1 MRMVHRYNHYVLL
14 LFAIVLMALYSNCS
28 SPKNNSIHDSFGLL
42 SKASIQITE
51 ATINYQS
58 NVLSFS
64 GVCTLPSGNKGKIRG
79 LLEKPVCTGCNPHS
93 LNWLGSCN
101 DGQFSFTG
109 TIPHESLFVTS
120 PQDIYVVRTTM
131 SLINSSQE
139 NVGSPVKNFLVA
151 QLEGVPTDL
160 PMPIIN
166 QDLQVS
172 DTVNVGDP
180 YTMSVQASAPN
191 GGTLTYIWLKDGLVV
206 NGETTSGLT
215 LISARLSDA
224 GRYQVVIGITGG
236 GVTFSRVFNFTV
248 NPATTTI
255 IHLGYLYQ
263 DDNGRFKHRMLIH
276 NRGPAAPYAFTFM
289 APSGVEVDPA
299 ANATGTLSANS
310 VTRFQL
316 FNASSDLRDL
326 VTDIRGGVSTSATFT
341 ATANPNNIDITT
353 YLLEPTSGAPDV
365 VNHRPVAPM
374 PPSDVTTIHL
384 GYLYQDDNGRFK
396 HLC

>member
-1 MRMVHRYNHYVLL
+1 MIHNRGPAAPYA
-14 LFAIVLMALYSNCS
+14 FTFMA
-28 SPKNNSIHDSFGLL
+28 P
-42 SKASIQITE
+42 
-51 ATINYQS
+51 
-58 NVLSFS
+58 S
-64 GVCTLPSGNKGKIRG
+64 GVEVDPAANATGTLSANSVTRFQLFNASSDLRDLVTDIRG
-79 LLEKPVCTGCNPHS
+79 GVSTSATFTATANPNNIDITTYLLEPTSGAPDVVNHRPV
-93 LNWLGSCN
+93 
-101 DGQFSFTG
+101 
-109 TIPHESLFVTS
+109 
-120 PQDIYVVRTTM
+120 
-131 SLINSSQE
+131 
-139 NVGSPVKNFLVA
+139 A
-151 QLEGVPTDL
+151 
-160 PMPIIN
+160 PMPP
-166 QDLQVS
+166 S
-172 DTVNVGDP
+172 DV
-180 YTMSVQASAPN
+180 
-191 GGTLTYIWLKDGLVV
+191 
-206 NGETTSGLT
+206 TT
-215 LISARLSDA
+215 
-224 GRYQVVIGITGG
+224 
-236 GVTFSRVFNFTV
+236 
-248 NPATTTI
+248 

-396 HLC
+396 HRMLIHNRGPAAPYAFTFMAPSGVEVDPAANATGTLSANSVTRFQLFNASSDLRDLVTDIRGGVSTSATFTATANPNNIDITTYLLEPTSGAPDVVNHLPEK